1 MIYYIVISLSQRKP
15 LTVWAFQSNIKLME
29 SIPHKHCPVLV
40 VDDDE
45 GLLLSIKATLV
56 SSGLPEPALV
66 SDSRRVWDLVGEY
79 DFQLI
84 LLDLMMPHL
93 SGMEVLQK
101 VKEQSPSVECV
112 IVSALDDVTS
122 AVKAMSLGASD
133 YLVKPLNSDKLVA
146 LVNRTLEKHTV
157 QHELQRLGSKKVFSN
172 LKNPEAFADI
182 IAEDEAMALIF
193 HQVEAVAGTD
203 YSVVI
208 GGESGTGK
216 EMLARVIHKLSNR
229 SNAPFYAVNMASFSK
244 TIFEDEFFGHA
255 KGAYT
260 DAASDKMGFF
270 EAAYGGTLFLDE
282 ITELEPSLQGKLLR
296 VIEERELYRLGS
308 TEIRNVDVRIIAA
321 TNRDI
326 NEEIVRGAFRA
337 DLYYRINMYNIK
349 VPPLRE
355 RQKDILPIARHFL
368 KIHAEINNKKIHS
381 LSPELEQRLLQYSY
395 PGNVRELENI
405 IAAAVLQEKGQTIS
419 LASTLNLLPY
429 EGPERRRH
437 VELLTLEELEKRHIE
452 KVLEISGGNRLKAA
466 RILGVNVSTV
476 YRKIEK
482 YNLGQC

>member
-1 MIYYIVISLSQRKP
+1 
-15 LTVWAFQSNIKLME
+15 ME
-29 SIPHKHCPVLV
+29 SIPQHHSPVLV

-66 SDSRRVWDLVGEY
+66 SDSRRVMDLVREY
-79 DFQLI
+79 NFQLI
-84 LLDLMMPHL
+84 LLDLMMPQL
-93 SGMEVLQK
+93 TGMEVLETIK
-101 VKEQSPSVECV
+101 AESPDVDCV
-112 IVSALDDVTS
+112 IVSAIDDVAS
-122 AVKAMSLGASD
+122 AVQAMSLGATD

-146 LVNRTLEKHTV
+146 LVNRTLEKV
-157 QHELQRLGSKKVFSN
+157 SVEHELAQFGSKKVFSN
-172 LKNPEAFADI
+172 LKNPAAFTNMV
-182 IAEDEAMALIF
+182 AEDEAMALVF

-208 GGESGTGK
+208 NGESGTGK

-229 SNAPFYAVNMASFSK
+229 SQAPFYAVNMASFSK

-260 DAASDKMGFF
+260 DAASDKIGFF
-270 EAAYGGTLFLDE
+270 EAANGGTLFLDE
-282 ITELEPSLQGKLLR
+282 ITELDPSLQGKLLR

-321 TNRDI
+321 TNKDI
-326 NEEIVRGAFRA
+326 NEEILKGKFRA

-355 RQKDILPIARHFL
+355 RKKDILPIARHFL
-368 KIHAEINNKKIHS
+368 KTHAETNNKKISS
-381 LSPELEQRLLQYSY
+381 LSPELEQRLMQYSF

-405 IAAAVLQEKGQTIS
+405 IAAAVLLEKSNRLT
-419 LASTLNLLPY
+419 LAATMNVLPY
-429 EGPERRRH
+429 EGPERRKN
-437 VELLTLEELEKRHIE
+437 VELLTLEELEKRHIQ
-452 KVLEISGGNRLKAA
+452 KVLSITGGNRPKAA
-466 RILGVNVSTV
+466 KILGVNVSTV

-482 YNLGQC
+482 YNLERQDNDDL

>member
-1 MIYYIVISLSQRKP
+1 
-15 LTVWAFQSNIKLME
+15 ME
-29 SIPHKHCPVLV
+29 SIPHKHSPVLV

-66 SDSRRVWDLVGEY
+66 SDSRRVMDLVREY

-93 SGMEVLQK
+93 TGMEVLRK
-101 VKEQSPSVECV
+101 IKEKSPDVECV
-112 IVSALDDVTS
+112 IVSAIDDVAS
-122 AVKAMSLGASD
+122 AVQAMSLGASD
-133 YLVKPLNSDKLVA
+133 YLVKPLNSEKLIA
-146 LVNRTLEKHTV
+146 LVNRTLEKHSL
-157 QHELQRLGSKKVFSN
+157 QHELQQFGSKKVFSN
-172 LKNPEAFADI
+172 LKNPEAFKDI
-182 IAEDEAMALIF
+182 VAEDEAMALIF

-208 GGESGTGK
+208 SGESGTGK
-216 EMLARVIHKLSNR
+216 EMLARVIHKLSTR

-244 TIFEDEFFGHA
+244 TIFEDEFFGHT

-260 DAASDKMGFF
+260 DASSEKIGFF
-270 EAAYGGTLFLDE
+270 EAANGGTLFLDE
-282 ITELEPSLQGKLLR
+282 ITELDPSLQGKLLR

-326 NEEIVRGAFRA
+326 NEEILRGGFRS

-349 VPPLRE
+349 MPPLRE
-355 RQKDILPIARHFL
+355 RKKDILPIARYFL
-368 KIHAEINNKKIHS
+368 KIHASANDKKIGT
-381 LSPELEQRLLQYSY
+381 LAPDLEQRLMQYSC
-395 PGNVRELENI
+395 PGNARELENI
-405 IAAAVLQEKGQTIS
+405 IAAAVLQEKGKT
-419 LASTLNLLPY
+419 LTLGATLNLLPY
-429 EGPERRRH
+429 EGPERRKN
-437 VELLTLEELEKRHIE
+437 VELLSLEEIEKLHIK
-452 KVLEISGGNRLKAA
+452 KVLEITGGNRPKAA

-482 YNLGQC
+482 YSLGHINYSEI

>member
-1 MIYYIVISLSQRKP
+1 
-15 LTVWAFQSNIKLME
+15 ME
-29 SIPHKHCPVLV
+29 SIPHIHSPVLV

-66 SDSRRVWDLVGEY
+66 SDSRRVIDLIREY

-93 SGMEVLQK
+93 TGMEVLRRIK
-101 VKEQSPSVECV
+101 NESLDVECV
-112 IVSALDDVTS
+112 IVSAIDDVAS
-122 AVKAMSLGASD
+122 AVQAISLGASD

-146 LVNRTLEKHTV
+146 LVNRTLEKYTV
-157 QHELQRLGSKKVFSN
+157 QHDLEQFGSQKVFSN

-182 IAEDEAMALIF
+182 VAEDEAMALIF

-208 GGESGTGK
+208 SGESGTGK

-260 DAASDKMGFF
+260 DAASDKIGFF
-270 EAAYGGTLFLDE
+270 EAAHGGTLFLDE
-282 ITELEPSLQGKLLR
+282 ITELDPSLQGKLLR

-326 NEEIVRGAFRA
+326 NEEILKGAFRS

-349 VPPLRE
+349 VPPLRD

-368 KIHAEINNKKIHS
+368 KIQANANDKMIGS
-381 LSPELEQRLLQYSY
+381 LSPDLEQRLMQYSY

-405 IAAAVLQEKGQTIS
+405 IAAAVLQEKSKVLT

-429 EGPERRRH
+429 EGPERRKH
-437 VELLTLEELEKRHIE
+437 VELLTLEELEKRHILR
-452 KVLEISGGNRLKAA
+452 VLDVTGGNRPKAA
-466 RILGVNVSTV
+466 KILGVNISTV

-482 YNLGQC
+482 YKLDRRNENET